1 MKTELTALLS
11 LNMLDGTAVL
21 TRLRKNDFVY
31 HLYSNFYAILY
42 WPILYTWYIPLAE
55 ARVSALQTA
64 QIKLIECAGEWLC
77 G

>member
-21 TRLRKNDFVY
+21 TRLRKTDFVY
-31 HLYSNFYAILY
+31 HLYSNFDAIL
-42 WPILYTWYIPLAE
+42 LLADFIHIKYSFGGSK
-55 ARVSALQTA
+55 VSALQIA
-64 QIKLIECAGEWLC
+64 QIKLTGCAG

>member
-42 WPILYTWYIPLAE
+42 WPILYT
-55 ARVSALQTA
+55 
-64 QIKLIECAGEWLC
+64 
-77 G
+77 